1 MSFLILP
8 HVQKGYQ
15 LARGVEEEGLDGE
28 QSQQQEMER
37 RQKQRPSSGG
47 SVDAAINLSRADGER
62 HGVL

>member
-1 MSFLILP
+1 MSFLILL

-15 LARGVEEEGLDGE
+15 LARGMEEGLDGE

-37 RQKQRPSSGG
+37 RQKQRPRSGG